1 MEIKGDPVKLQKN
14 PVSYGCLAT
23 SFAMC
28 LDMPIADILA
38 CLPDG
43 SVEVFHHKEHQ
54 NERGFHPQELIDVA
68 FGLGF
73 YVMEIEGDPKIGF
86 SQDDRLSI
94 FEVPGFKEE
103 RLDKYMRQTRCVVS
117 GRRPRG
123 SGHAVAY
130 DPETKLYYDPA
141 GQGWELN
148 SCPITKDIVFLIFDP
163 EIKS

>member
-1 MEIKGDPVKLQKN
+1 MKLQTSPN
-14 PVSYGCLAT
+14 SYSCLAT
-23 SFAMC
+23 SFAMAMQIDVSWM
-28 LDMPIADILA
+28 LDN
-38 CLPDG
+38 LPDG
-43 SVEVFHHKEHQ
+43 GVKVF
-54 NERGFHPQELIDVA
+54 NNVILNNTRGFHPQELIDVA
-68 FGLGF
+68 FSLGF
-73 YVMEIEGDPKIGF
+73 KVMEIEANPRIGF
-86 SQDDRLSI
+86 HTDDMVEALPVAEYRA
-94 FEVPGFKEE
+94 E